1 MKDGTRHTVGYN
13 GYLMIDGDAYADNF
27 HGYSED
33 GESLGYGNRALP
45 DRFEY
50 WYVKKDQ
57 ENMIDKDNY
66 THYNVFKFQF

>member
-1 MKDGTRHTVGYN
+1 MSRTLYITMKDGTRHTVGYN

-50 WYVKKDQ
+50 
-57 ENMIDKDNY
+57 
-66 THYNVFKFQF
+66 